1 MGRVIMSGIVPM
13 LTIPSPTISLNN
25 IAEGT
30 VVKINENNTPVE
42 FYVAKQD
49 YEAGLNGIGRVL
61 VIRKNCYGN
70 FIWDE
75 NAASIGGYINW
86 VDSNAYTRLN
96 TTYLAKFS
104 EKVQSLIGASSYY
117 ASNGKSSGDTDVA
130 ATTSAIFLLSTSE
143 YGLTPETADV
153 EGSALPID
161 NLIQTATND
170 AGTKVTQWTR
180 TRGNSSIGWV
190 NYLTTAGAI
199 SSDTI
204 DELHYFR
211 PAFTLPSTAKFDPE
225 TMILKE

>member
-1 MGRVIMSGIVPM
+1 MGRVIVAGAGRM
-13 LTIPSPTISLNN
+13 TTPSATISLSS

-30 VVKINENNTPVE
+30 VVKINEDDSPVE

-49 YEAGLNGIGRVL
+49 YESGLNGGGRVL
-61 VIRKNCYGN
+61 VVRKNCYGN

-75 NAASIGGYINW
+75 NAASIGGYIDW

-143 YGLTPETADV
+143 YGLTPQTANV

-180 TRGNSSIGWV
+180 TRGNSSIGWAD
-190 NYLTTAGAI
+190 YLTTAGAI
-199 SSDTI
+199 SSDHI
-204 DELHYFR
+204 NELHYFR
-211 PAFTLPSTAKFDPE
+211 PAFTLPFTAKFDS
-225 TMILKE
+225 TTLILKG